1 VKWRPVAEKVGTSKL
16 SVSEVAVQLGVK
28 PEVAYALVRARLL
41 PASTD
46 SAGRRVAQWVD
57 VRALSEFQEQYI
69 LGTELAAL
77 ARTSPKQV
85 AQRLKACGIQPIA
98 GPDSART
105 SCRQY
110 VWQRTPGVLSAAVA
124 ET

>member
-1 VKWRPVAEKVGTSKL
+1 LRARL
-16 SVSEVAVQLGVK
+16 SVTSRLMMTRGLTYRK
-28 PEVAYALVRARLL
+28 RYTLVRAGLL
-41 PASTD
+41 PATTD

-57 VRALSEFQEQYI
+57 IHALNEFREQYI

-98 GPDSART
+98 GPGSART

-110 VWQRTPGVLSAAVA
+110 VWQRTPGVLSATVA
-124 ET
+124 EM